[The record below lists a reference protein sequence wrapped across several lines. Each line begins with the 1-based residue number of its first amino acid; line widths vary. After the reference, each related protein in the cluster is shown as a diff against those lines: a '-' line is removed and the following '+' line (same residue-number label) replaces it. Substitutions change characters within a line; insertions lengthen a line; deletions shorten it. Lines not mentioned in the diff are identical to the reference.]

1 MPEETSLEEYEQR
14 LAKMVKKGLVVC
26 PECENNEEFLVNEI
40 GHVFCERCYTKI
52 PMLRLNQET

>member
-1 MPEETSLEEYEQR
+1 MPEETSLEEYERR

-26 PECENNEEFLVNEI
+26 PECENSEEFLVNEI